1 MPNINYGKAF
11 TAGFL
16 VGLIMGLV
24 DTYGYATTGYTTAE
38 LSIITT
44 PLLIKLIL
52 GRSGNIREVIVGTVV
67 AYGLSYATIIT
78 SGMLVTFAY
87 TKMIYEKYFYGT
99 DFPSWLYSEKC
110 FLNVLCPYIPTY
122 IFIGLLSLP
131 GISLAYIYRHLLLD
145 KLQLPYPFAI
155 TSFITSGVVSNLK
168 SYKEIY
174 LLIISGLISQFII
187 FYLGEPSIDLTEK
200 LNTVLKGSV
209 MSLSIS
215 FIMLYLSI
223 VLPARTSFSIGFSSL
238 LTSLFILP
246 LGAYVSL
253 YNLGRI
259 YTIDEILYRASWYI
273 ASIVFGSV
281 LLLGTLFI
289 YRVRGSLVIIWRI
302 SREKRDLYL
311 IALTYLGFVSLFLS
325 TLIYGA
331 SLDIIH
337 IIASLVWVLLL
348 LPILIILTT
357 IAVGEAGIAG
367 QSLYPF
373 NTVYL
378 YLLGFR
384 GFTPYIFMD
393 HYLGIPM
400 PGSLSSASANIMK
413 ISRLSG
419 TPLSR
424 LLILFTFS
432 FTLGLAITMF
442 YGIVLLKVFGLES
455 PQLSL
460 LRWLPYV
467 NWSIM
472 VYKGLLDYT
481 TIGGGLIIGALYMAT
496 ILLISMISPIKIS
509 PIPFI
514 IGMSLTPDYGIL
526 FIIGSFIRWYLSKFG
541 VEVQEKLSIYSIALL
556 VGSGLAIPIYIIYSL
571 FTG

>member
-1 MPNINYGKAF
+1 V
-11 TAGFL
+11 GFL
-16 VGLIMGLV
+16 IGLVMGLV

-44 PLLIKLIL
+44 PLLVKLLL
-52 GRSGNIREVIVGTVV
+52 GRRGGVREVVIGAIV

-78 SGMLVTFAY
+78 SGMLITFAY
-87 TKMIYEKYFYGT
+87 TKVIYEKYFYGT
-99 DFPSWLYSEKC
+99 DFPSWLYNENC
-110 FLNVLCPYIPTY
+110 FFGVFCSYIPTY
-122 IFIGLLSLP
+122 IYIGLLSLP
-131 GISLAYIYRHLLLD
+131 GILLAYLYRHLFID
-145 KLQLPYPFAI
+145 KLQLPYPLAI
-155 TSFITSGVVSNLK
+155 TSFITSGFVSRLR
-168 SYKEIY
+168 SYREIY
-174 LLIISGLISQFII
+174 LLIIFGLISQFLV
-187 FYLGEPSIDLTEK
+187 FFFGEPSIDLTDK
-200 LNTVLKGSV
+200 VSSILRGSV

-215 FIMLYLSI
+215 FIMIYLSI
-223 VLPARTSFSIGFSSL
+223 VLPARTSFSIGISSL
-238 LTSLFILP
+238 LTSLLILP
-246 LGAYVSL
+246 LGAYFSL
-253 YNLGRI
+253 FSVGRV

-273 ASIVFGSV
+273 ASIIFGSV
-281 LLLGTLFI
+281 LLLGILFM
-289 YRVRGSLVIIWRI
+289 YRIRGSLVIIWRI

-311 IALTYLGFVSLFLS
+311 IVLTYLGFVSLFLS

-331 SLDIIH
+331 SFDTVH

-419 TPLSR
+419 TSLSR

-442 YGIVLLKVFGLES
+442 YGIVLLRVFGLES

-541 VEVQEKLSIYSIALL
+541 IEVQEKLSIYSIALL
-556 VGSGLAIPIYIIYSL
+556 VGSGLAIPTYIVYSL